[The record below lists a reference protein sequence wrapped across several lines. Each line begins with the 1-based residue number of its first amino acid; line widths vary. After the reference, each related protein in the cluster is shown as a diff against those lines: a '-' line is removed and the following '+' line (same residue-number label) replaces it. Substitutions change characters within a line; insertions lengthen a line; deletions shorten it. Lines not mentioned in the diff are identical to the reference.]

1 VVVGEGSE
9 KARLQR
15 KYSKLIKRGLVHFV
29 GDIYDES
36 KLSKYFKNA
45 HLFVSPGNIGLSCM
59 HSLIYGTPVCTHDN
73 MNYQMPEAECL
84 NESNSVLFKRG
95 DVSSLTGAIKKGL
108 LLKDSLETEDK
119 CRNTILKTYT
129 SKNQAQIIKTFL
141 DSL

>member
-1 VVVGEGSE
+1 
-9 KARLQR
+9 
-15 KYSKLIKRGLVHFV
+15 
-29 GDIYDES
+29 
-36 KLSKYFKNA
+36 
-45 HLFVSPGNIGLSCM
+45 
-59 HSLIYGTPVCTHDN
+59 

-108 LLKDSLETEDK
+108 LLKDPLETEDK

-141 DSL
+141 CLISKDAITVDVVLPKPISSARINLSLETNFLMASFWCSNGGRWVYFE